1 MSEELQTT
9 PKKKKDRTEYH
20 LMLFVDNKKD
30 GGVHQMGINRI
41 VIEVVAA
48 VIAAILV
55 VTISG
60 WAVNSSVRKN
70 VTAEKEALEQKTEEL
85 SAEVEQLK
93 AENTSLSD
101 KVTILSNTVNTKVE
115 LETAAQEESEAAH
128 FPQGFPLSSSAS
140 MTTSEDDPKCLLFSC
155 SEGTSVISAGDGKV
169 LEVLPDADYGY
180 CIRIDHENGYI
191 TEYYMS
197 STPLIKEGD
206 SVLQGAILAL
216 VESKDTKLAYKMYQD
231 GQQIDPMDVIKID
244 G

>member
-1 MSEELQTT
+1 MSEEVQTT

-60 WAVNSSVRKN
+60 GAVNSSVRKN

-93 AENTSLSD
+93 AENTSLAD

-115 LETAAQEESEAAH
+115 LETAAQEESDAAH

-155 SEGTSVISAGDGKV
+155 GEGTSVISAGDGKV